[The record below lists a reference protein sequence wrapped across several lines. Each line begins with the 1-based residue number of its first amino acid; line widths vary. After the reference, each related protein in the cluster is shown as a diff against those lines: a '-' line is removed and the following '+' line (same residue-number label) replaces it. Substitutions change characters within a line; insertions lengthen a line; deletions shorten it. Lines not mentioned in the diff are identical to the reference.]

1 MHWMHLIRKKNNC
14 TNTQLHNG
22 KMQILFS
29 SELYKHLAATVLC
42 GIFVLYLTF
51 LTQKGVEITDTKLQK
66 ITDKRYCL

>member
-1 MHWMHLIRKKNNC
+1 
-14 TNTQLHNG
+14 
-22 KMQILFS
+22 MQILFS